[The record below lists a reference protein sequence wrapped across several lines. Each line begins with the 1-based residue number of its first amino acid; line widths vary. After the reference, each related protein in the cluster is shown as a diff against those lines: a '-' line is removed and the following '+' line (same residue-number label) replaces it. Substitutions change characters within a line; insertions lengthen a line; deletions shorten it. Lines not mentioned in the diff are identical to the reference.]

1 MARPETAHGYGI
13 LSLSMPMFATKR
25 ILATTHPSGDNSQA
39 EPIRD
44 VLESNLMTRVIL
56 LGALVLM
63 AHALASCSDSK
74 PVAAAAPPPPPVT
87 VARPL
92 QKTITEWDEY
102 TGRFVAVEHV
112 EIRARV
118 SGFID
123 TVNFNEGQLVK
134 QGDPLFVI
142 DPRPYK
148 LAVEQAQADLE
159 RARAK
164 LQIASLD
171 VQRAAPLVRSQTV
184 TEREFDTRRATE
196 RDAAGQVSAAEAALK
211 QAELNLEWTE
221 VRAPITGRISDRR
234 VDPGNLI
241 TGGPSGATLLT
252 VIVSIDPIHF
262 VFDGAE
268 ADFLRYIRLSK
279 AGSRPSSRDVQNPVA
294 VRLADETEFKHQ
306 GHMNFVDNVLNTR
319 TGTIRGRAVFD
330 NKDGLLTPG
339 FFGRLRLFGGE
350 SNALLIPDTA
360 IASDQSRK
368 IVFTVADDGTVG
380 TKLVELGPIVDGLR
394 LIRSGLAASD
404 RIVIDGLQRAR
415 PGQKVKP
422 EDGMIAPIAT
432 AQ

>member
-1 MARPETAHGYGI
+1 M
-13 LSLSMPMFATKR
+13 
-25 ILATTHPSGDNSQA
+25 
-39 EPIRD
+39 EPIHG
-44 VLESNLMTRVIL
+44 VLESNPMTRVTF
-56 LGALVLM
+56 LGTLVLM

-74 PVAAAAPPPPPVT
+74 PVAASAPPPPPVT

-112 EIRARV
+112 EVRARV

-171 VQRAAPLVRSQTV
+171 VQRAAPLVRNQTV
-184 TEREFDTRRATE
+184 TEREFDSRRATE

-241 TGGPSGATLLT
+241 TGGPNGATLLT

-262 VFDGAE
+262 VFDGSE

-279 AGSRPSSRDVQNPVA
+279 AGGRPSSRDVQNPVA

-394 LIRSGLAASD
+394 LIRSGLAATD

-415 PGQKVKP
+415 PGQRVKP
-422 EDGMIAPIAT
+422 EDGTIAPVAT